1 MLTIGLII
9 AFTLVTLAALVA
21 CGAAAGIWFGVK
33 AARPQLLERGS
44 APAGTTG
51 AQEPDGS

>member
-21 CGAAAGIWFGVK
+21 VGLATGIWFGVK
-33 AARPQLLERGS
+33 AARPEFLERGGAS
-44 APAGTTG
+44 APDPEATG
-51 AQEPDGS
+51 PGGS